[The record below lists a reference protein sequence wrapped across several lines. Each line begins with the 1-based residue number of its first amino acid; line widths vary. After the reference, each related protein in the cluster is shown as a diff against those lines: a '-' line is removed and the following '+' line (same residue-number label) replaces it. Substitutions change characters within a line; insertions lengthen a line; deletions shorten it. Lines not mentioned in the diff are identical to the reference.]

1 MVLFHESSGVDIFC
15 EYDRTE
21 LFWRLTPPPL
31 FVNTDTLRVEQQREL
46 EPDAHRCKIIYFL
59 YKESLVMSNAPKYVT
74 FNKL

>member
-21 LFWRLTPPPL
+21 LFWRPNPPL
-31 FVNTDTLRVEQQREL
+31 SLLNTDTLRVEQQREL
-46 EPDAHRCKIIYFL
+46 EPDAHRCKIIDFL
-59 YKESLVMSNAPKYVT
+59 YKESLVTSNAPKYVT